1 MRINERPSAAG
12 IGAASGAGR
21 TQPTGARFSLGEL
34 AGAARAG
41 SAQATAP
48 AGAIDG
54 LLAIQA
60 SGERIEARKR
70 AIRRGRGLLDGLDRL
85 KIGLLS
91 GAVSQAD
98 LLNIRAQLMQQRE
111 QADDPGLDDLLAQ
124 VDLRAEVELAKLA
137 KR

>member
-1 MRINERPSAAG
+1 MRINERPSTAG
-12 IGAASGAGR
+12 VNGAAGAGR
-21 TQPTGARFSLGEL
+21 APQTGARFTLGDL

-41 SAQATAP
+41 AAQAAAP

-60 SGERIEARKR
+60 SGERLEARKR
-70 AIRRGRGLLDGLDRL
+70 AIRRGRGILDGLDRL

-91 GAVSQAD
+91 GAVSHGD

-111 QADDPGLDDLLAQ
+111 QADDRGLDDLLAQ